1 MENQFVQPVIGD
13 VLPGV
18 VDQTGVINPDPDP
31 KFSGAVIEK
40 VGDGL
45 YNTILPDGQ
54 VATVADDGT
63 IVDVG

>member
-1 MENQFVQPVIGD
+1 MENQFVEPMIGD

-18 VDQTGVINPDPDP
+18 ADQTGFVESSQGHIQ
-31 KFSGAVIEK
+31 K

-54 VATVADDGT
+54 VATVAEDGT

>member
-1 MENQFVQPVIGD
+1 MENQFVEPVIGD
-13 VLPGV
+13 VLPEV
-18 VDQTGVINPDPDP
+18 LDPNGFVP
-31 KFSGAVIEK
+31 ASQGELER

>member
-18 VDQTGVINPDPDP
+18 VDQTGFAPDPSQG
-31 KFSGAVIEK
+31 FIQK

>member
-1 MENQFVQPVIGD
+1 MENQFVEPVIGD
-13 VLPGV
+13 VLPKV
-18 VDQTGVINPDPDP
+18 LDPNDFVP
-31 KFSGAVIEK
+31 ASQGELER

>member
-1 MENQFVQPVIGD
+1 MENQFVEPVIGD

-18 VDQTGVINPDPDP
+18 GDQAGFAPDPSQG
-31 KFSGAVIEK
+31 FIEK

>member
-1 MENQFVQPVIGD
+1 MIGD

-18 VDQTGVINPDPDP
+18 GDQTGFAPDPSQG
-31 KFSGAVIEK
+31 FIQK

>member
-1 MENQFVQPVIGD
+1 MENQFVEPVIGD

-18 VDQTGVINPDPDP
+18 VDQAGVIDPGP
-31 KFSGAVIEK
+31 AVPSGTVIEK

>member
-1 MENQFVQPVIGD
+1 MENQFVEPVIGD
-13 VLPGV
+13 VLPEV
-18 VDQTGVINPDPDP
+18 LNPNDFVP
-31 KFSGAVIEK
+31 SSQGELER

-63 IVDVG
+63 IVNVG

>member
-1 MENQFVQPVIGD
+1 MENQFVEPVIGD
-13 VLPGV
+13 VLTGTGN
-18 VDQTGVINPDPDP
+18 QTGLPVA
-31 KFSGAVIEK
+31 SGFVIEK

-45 YNTILPDGQ
+45 YNTVLPDGR

>member
-1 MENQFVQPVIGD
+1 MENQFVEPVIGD

-18 VDQTGVINPDPDP
+18 VDQAGVIDPGP
-31 KFSGAVIEK
+31 VPSGSVIEK

>member
-1 MENQFVQPVIGD
+1 MENQFVEPVIGD
-13 VLPGV
+13 VLRGV
-18 VDQTGVINPDPDP
+18 GDQTGFPTNP
-31 KFSGAVIEK
+31 SQGVIEK

>member
-1 MENQFVQPVIGD
+1 MENQFVEPVIGD

-18 VDQTGVINPDPDP
+18 GDQTGVPPD
-31 KFSGAVIEK
+31 SSQGVNQK

>member
-1 MENQFVQPVIGD
+1 MENQFVEPVIGD

-18 VDQTGVINPDPDP
+18 GDQAGTGFPTDPMP
-31 KFSGAVIEK
+31 SGLVIEK

>member
-1 MENQFVQPVIGD
+1 MENQFVEPVIGD

-18 VDQTGVINPDPDP
+18 GDQAGFPTDPLP
-31 KFSGAVIEK
+31 SGMVIEK

>member
-1 MENQFVQPVIGD
+1 MENQFVEPVSGD

-18 VDQTGVINPDPDP
+18 GDQTGFPPDSSQG
-31 KFSGAVIEK
+31 FIQK

>member
-1 MENQFVQPVIGD
+1 MENQFVEPVIGD
-13 VLPGV
+13 GLPGV
-18 VDQTGVINPDPDP
+18 GDQTGLPTNPRQ
-31 KFSGAVIEK
+31 GGIER

>member
-1 MENQFVQPVIGD
+1 MENQFVEPVIGD

-18 VDQTGVINPDPDP
+18 GDQTGFPTDP
-31 KFSGAVIEK
+31 SQGVIEK
-40 VGDGL
+40 DGD
-45 YNTILPDGQ
+45 

>member
-1 MENQFVQPVIGD
+1 MENQFVEPVIGD
-13 VLPGV
+13 VLPKV
-18 VDQTGVINPDPDP
+18 LDPNDFVP
-31 KFSGAVIEK
+31 ASQGVIEK